1 MKIFCLMVED
11 LRWLDYRQVQRT
23 IWKTEEGK
31 NIDDFYAVCREKLK
45 NAADPTVTINELMS
59 LSLQDVSK
67 TQLTQFAEQ
76 AVTLLS
82 LYFQSVT
89 RPSQE
94 TVEKFR
100 DLRQLL
106 NQALDSMEQIMEAS
120 QKYPPP
126 QRSPDEPWW

>member
-1 MKIFCLMVED
+1 M
-11 LRWLDYRQVQRT
+11 
-23 IWKTEEGK
+23 
-31 NIDDFYAVCREKLK
+31 DDFYNACREKLK
-45 NAADPTVTINELMS
+45 NTTDSTATISELMA

-106 NQALDSMEQIMEAS
+106 NQALDSLEQIMEAS
-120 QKYPPP
+120 QKYPP
-126 QRSPDEPWW
+126 QQAPDEPWW